1 MNNKNKIPIPA
12 DGSAKGYAL
21 VARPGF
27 PFEWVECEGAPDSD
41 WLRNQIDGSAEHI
54 PVELLPGVKT
64 VMVVNREGRLLGL
77 SENVAATMLMHCL
90 EEIVGTAVILIREGR
105 ELVAIKDD
113 PGFRKDLMRALGEAN
128 FMARNLRSFESKKT
142 APAWLDVEGISARY
156 GVGKSSAYNIIV
168 AIREA
173 CGGGKLPTG
182 KVLMS
187 EVLCWESAVKAA
199 GGSI

>member
-1 MNNKNKIPIPA
+1 MSK
-12 DGSAKGYAL
+12 SYAL

-27 PFEWVECEGAPDSD
+27 PFEWVECDGAPDSD

-77 SENVAATMLMHCL
+77 SENVAATMLVHCL